1 MKTLWA
7 GVVMIGLLTTSA
19 IAQTRYDRKLEQAA
33 IDIVVGK
40 IGDIRGGF
48 AFDAKPALVVIPD
61 AAPAGPVEM
70 RGSYSVLDPWQDG
83 LAPAVERKTPQDI
96 F

>member
-7 GVVMIGLLTTSA
+7 GLAAIGLLTTSA
-19 IAQTRYDRKLEQAA
+19 IAETPYDRKLEQAA

-40 IGDIRGGF
+40 IGEIRGGF
-48 AFDAKPALVVIPD
+48 AFDAKPSLVVTPD
-61 AAPAGPVEM
+61 AAPSGPVDM

-83 LAPAVERKTPQDI
+83 LAPAVERKTPQDM